1 MRNTD
6 FRNFIRSG
14 GTKTFSLKLSGLD
27 GIQTKQDVPSKQD
40 AVRELVESAWSG
52 SFTATTRAILRAGPY
67 EFSASGLSLLDMETL
82 RAEVVRDVLAAV
94 NREGLDLTGE
104 EGRRRALTVMSGTLN
119 QAQQQAM
126 NIAFYVWTT
135 QHDARV
141 RGSHADRDGK
151 IFRWD
156 SPPEGGHPT
165 QDYGCRC
172 YALALGTEGYW
183 DRVKESVD
191 AFTADIGQWE
201 GNVAHMYL
209 DTTGNVTVGKG
220 QRLRNVAS
228 ATALPFRQRDSGALA
243 STEEIGAEYDLI
255 AGMTPSPNHGAEYYE
270 QFTALDL
277 PQDQIDRLV
286 RDHVRGDFKA
296 MLKRFPGFGNFPL
309 SVQTGLW
316 DMIYNLGPTGL
327 SAFRNFRSAVLDG
340 NWATAAQ
347 ESERGDV
354 SDARNRYVFDLFM
367 DAADAEN

>member
-14 GTKTFSLKLSGLD
+14 GTKTFLLKLSSLD

-40 AVRELVESAWSG
+40 AVRQLVESAWSG
-52 SFTATTRAILRAGPY
+52 SFTATTQAILRAGPY

-201 GNVAHMYL
+201 GNVDYMYL
-209 DTTGNVTVGKG
+209 DTRDNVTVGVG
-220 QRLRNVAS
+220 TLLQDAAS
-228 ATALPFRQRDSGALA
+228 AAALPFRHKDSGALA
-243 STEEIGAEYDLI
+243 STDDITAEYDVI
-255 AGMTPSPNHGAEYYE
+255 AGMIGDGERGAGYFEPFTELYLP
-270 QFTALDL
+270 QFDPGLFTA
-277 PQDQIDRLV
+277 IGEIGCVRL
-286 RDHVRGDFKA
+286 KS
-296 MLKRFPGFGNFPL
+296 L
-309 SVQTGLW
+309 
-316 DMIYNLGPTGL
+316 
-327 SAFRNFRSAVLDG
+327 
-340 NWATAAQ
+340 
-347 ESERGDV
+347 
-354 SDARNRYVFDLFM
+354 
-367 DAADAEN
+367 